1 MSSAVN
7 DKFTVSPFLLY
18 FLLYVSIV
26 DVGMMSFQ
34 RELVNDAGYD
44 AWISVL
50 ITGISIHIIV
60 WMMYKIFSNQNQ
72 TNASILS
79 MNCACFGKMIGNGL
93 NLVIILYFILG
104 AFVTYRTYIEVINV
118 WIFPTMQML
127 PLSLL
132 ILVIIYYTVSGG
144 FRTVTGICFWG
155 GISIFLFIAPLAL
168 LIAPYMHPQNLL
180 PLFNH
185 SAAQILESSKT
196 MVHQYL
202 GVEVLLVV
210 YPFIQLQAKSQKWAQ
225 LAVLTSTM
233 LYLLILVVAFMYF
246 SQGQIY
252 KTIWPTL
259 NMVSILQFPLMQ
271 RLEYLVISIWFIKML
286 GNISISLWAACHSLK
301 LSLRT
306 KPRTSLI
313 IFLVLF
319 VIIQLFVKDR
329 NSIRVVTTMYAN
341 VGFYFIYIYVPIV
354 FIMTLVRK
362 KRKVTKQ
369 GQPTSSR

>member
-1 MSSAVN
+1 MGSAVS
-7 DKFTVSPFLLY
+7 DKFTISPFLLY
-18 FLLYVSIV
+18 FPLYVSIV
-26 DVGMMSFQ
+26 DIGMMSFQ
-34 RELVNDAGYD
+34 REVVNDAGYD

-50 ITGISIHIIV
+50 ITGISIQIIV
-60 WMMYKIFSNQNQ
+60 WMMYKILSSQNQ

-79 MNCACFGKMIGNGL
+79 INCAYFGKMIGNGL
-93 NLVIILYFILG
+93 NLAIILYFILG

-118 WIFPTMQML
+118 WIFPAMQML

-132 ILVIIYYTVSGG
+132 ILVVIYYTVSGG

-155 GISIFLFIAPLAL
+155 AISIFLFIVPVAIMLT
-168 LIAPYMHPQNLL
+168 PYLHPQNLL

-185 SAAQILESSKT
+185 TAAQVVESSKS
-196 MVHQYL
+196 MVQQYL

-233 LYLLILVVAFMYF
+233 LYLLVLFVTFMYF
-246 SQGQIY
+246 SQGQLL

-259 NMVSILQFPLMQ
+259 NMISILQFPLMQ
-271 RLEYLVISIWFIKML
+271 RLEYLVISVWFIKML
-286 GNISISLWAACHSLK
+286 SNISINLWAACHSLK

-306 KPRTSLI
+306 KPRISLL

-319 VIIQLFVKDR
+319 VIMQLLVKDR
-329 NSIRVVTTMYAN
+329 NSIDAVAKVYAN
-341 VGFYFIYIYVPIV
+341 IGGYLIYIYIPIL
-354 FIMTLVRK
+354 FIITLVRK
-362 KRKVTKQ
+362 KLKLTKQ
-369 GQPTSSR
+369 GQPTTSQ